1 VTLSSIVYGFF
12 QSCYLGYKMDAR
24 YTRRGLMT
32 EALTAV
38 IEHAFTTMGLHRLEA
53 NVMPRNEASKGLLVK
68 LGFHDEGIAKR
79 YLQIQGRW
87 EDHTHMVMLRE
98 EWEESKNTC
107 RG

>member
-1 VTLSSIVYGFF
+1 
-12 QSCYLGYKMDAR
+12 
-24 YTRRGLMT
+24 MT